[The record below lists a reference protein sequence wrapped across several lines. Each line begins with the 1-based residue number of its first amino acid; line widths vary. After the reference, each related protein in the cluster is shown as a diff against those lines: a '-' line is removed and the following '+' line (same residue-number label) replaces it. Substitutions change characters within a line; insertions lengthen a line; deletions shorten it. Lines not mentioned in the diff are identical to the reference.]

1 MRIVL
6 LTSNHRRHKYIARI
20 LKKSF
25 DLIGVISEEKTAFVK
40 DYSQLPSEDQIFM
53 QRHLI
58 AREEAEQKYF
68 TKSDEFPEVD
78 AYVLIKKGQINS
90 PEIVSLIRDMEPTY
104 LVLFGTSI
112 IKTQLLELFPQRI
125 INIHLGLSPYYR
137 GSGTNLWPLYFNE
150 PECVGSTIHLAINEV
165 DAGGILAQLR
175 PNLDYSDSVHD
186 IGNKVILKVG
196 EKLPDILQQFLS
208 GRQSLTK
215 QNITGG
221 KLFRRRDLNSEIL
234 KVIYQNIANGV
245 VPDYLSNKVLRD
257 MKKPIIEVAE

>member
-6 LTSNHRRHKYIARI
+6 LTSNHRRHKYIANI
-20 LKKSF
+20 LNQSSG
-25 DLIGVISEEKTAFVK
+25 LIGIISEEKTSFEK
-40 DYSQLPSEDQIFM
+40 DYSQLSSDDQIFM

-68 TKSDEFPEVD
+68 TENEEFPAVD
-78 AYVLIKKGQINS
+78 ANVLIKKGQINS
-90 PEIVSLIRDMEPTY
+90 PEIVSLIREMEPTF

-137 GSGTNLWPLYFNE
+137 GSGTNLWPLYYNE

-165 DAGGILAQLR
+165 DAGGILTQLR
-175 PNLDYSDSVHD
+175 PELDYSDSVHD

-196 EKLPDILQQFLS
+196 EKLPHILKQFLS
-208 GRQSLTK
+208 GSLSPTN
-215 QNITGG
+215 QHITGG

-234 KVIYQNIANGV
+234 KVIYQNILNGA